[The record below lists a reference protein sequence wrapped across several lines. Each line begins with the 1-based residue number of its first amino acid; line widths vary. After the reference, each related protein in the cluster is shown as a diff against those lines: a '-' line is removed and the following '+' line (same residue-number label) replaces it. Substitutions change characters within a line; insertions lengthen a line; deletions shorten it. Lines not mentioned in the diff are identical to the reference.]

1 MKHVD
6 VALQLLALEGAGPE
20 AALRVHV
27 RLAARLEPLIG
38 VAGTQALLTRGAK
51 LTAREHACFASLA
64 VTPAG
69 ATETTEERLRI
80 CLSVH
85 EHEPAALVAAA
96 AALYGTLL
104 GLLTSFIGEPL
115 VWQVLRG
122 AFPAIE
128 QSVQETEQ

>member
-6 VALQLLALEGAGPE
+6 VARQLLALEGAGPE
-20 AALRVHV
+20 AALRVHA

-38 VAGTQALLTRGAK
+38 VAGTRALLARSAR

-64 VTPAG
+64 VAPAG
-69 ATETTEERLRI
+69 STETIETRLRI
-80 CLSVH
+80 CLGEH
-85 EHEPAALVAAA
+85 EHEPAALAAAA
-96 AALYGTLL
+96 AALCGTML

-128 QSVQETEQ
+128 QSVEETEP